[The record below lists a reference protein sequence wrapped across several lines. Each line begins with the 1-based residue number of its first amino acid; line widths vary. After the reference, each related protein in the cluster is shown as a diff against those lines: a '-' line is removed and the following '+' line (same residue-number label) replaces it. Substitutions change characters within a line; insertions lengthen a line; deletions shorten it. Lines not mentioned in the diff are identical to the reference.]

1 MPRVFG
7 PDCRE
12 RDAAENDHARQLS
25 ASREREHRRGQ
36 PLVARFFFFKQQTAY
51 EVTYGDWSS
60 DVCSSDLLD
69 RQPTDLSGA
78 WHHTGDVSSEADVAG
93 FAAAVH
99 DRFGQVDVLVNNA
112 GIAYI

>member
-1 MPRVFG
+1 MASKTTLPTSQRIDGAVPVSELLG
-7 PDCRE
+7 P
-12 RDAAENDHARQLS
+12 
-25 ASREREHRRGQ
+25 
-36 PLVARFFFFKQQTAY
+36 FFFFKQQTAY
-51 EVTYGDWSS
+51 EITYGDWSS